1 MDDLKKLNYYYPMHQ
16 RFLLFFVLIFIGCHG
31 KTETVINSFK
41 FSFFS
46 VIKEPPERVPV
57 KKISG
62 LASPMEMYGQEDYP
76 LLLSC
81 PNSRETLI
89 ETCFF
94 QDILT
99 TLTEKD
105 IYDDELE
112 TNDYIVR
119 HRYRKSIKVDA
130 CKINPEKLKDLLKGK
145 KYRDLSVDVCENTK
159 ILESPVFSDPNLK
172 NLALI
177 KFKYNKKTIS
187 ELEKFAKGR
196 KLNLYVGVDYEKS
209 DMEQALEKIIRVNGV
224 TGLNFSLDKPVVGR
238 LRLTDEEKSAIRYIQ
253 VFPYSAGPYET
264 VKLEP
269 VFEFLKQFPS
279 LVHADLTFA
288 GYHNYRSHS
297 SFKGNSSLRIESLRS
312 VLLHNYV
319 SFEGKTFEKVM
330 DPAKSIY
337 WDSYNLSEF
346 ERIKE
351 PNTRFLRISRGDIKK
366 LSKSIKKFRNL
377 IYLEV
382 FDLKG
387 DFSEFLLNVSELPRL
402 IALKINGINLNEKEM
417 KAINKLKN
425 LKFLELRIGSRY
437 QDPAAYKIEIFGLKK
452 LRNLKLILGESKVVI
467 SFGTDIP
474 IENLEIRKMRMG
486 YIFGRVNGIKN
497 LQKLE
502 YFLFGGDKIK
512 FDGSSEKPLFLKN
525 RFKTF
530 D

>member
-1 MDDLKKLNYYYPMHQ
+1 MHQ
-16 RFLLFFVLIFIGCHG
+16 RFLLFFVLIFIGCDG
-31 KTETVINSFK
+31 KTETLINSYKLGFV
-41 FSFFS
+41 S
-46 VIKEPPERVPV
+46 VIKEPPVRVPV
-57 KKISG
+57 KKISK
-62 LASPMEMYGQEDYP
+62 LATALEMYGQEDYP

-94 QDILT
+94 QDIMAA
-99 TLTEKD
+99 LTEKD

-112 TNDYIVR
+112 TNDNVVR

-130 CKINPEKLKDLLKGK
+130 CKMNPEKLKDLLKGN

-159 ILESPVFSDPNLK
+159 ILESPVLSDPVLK
-172 NLALI
+172 NLALL

-209 DMEQALEKIIRVNGV
+209 DMEHALEKIIRVNGV
-224 TGLNFSLDKPVVGR
+224 TGIRFYMAKPFR
-238 LRLTDEEKSAIRYIQ
+238 RKLRLTNEEKSTIRYIQ
-253 VFPYSAGPYET
+253 VFPYSGGQYET

-279 LVHADLTFA
+279 LVHADFEFA
-288 GYHNYRSHS
+288 GYHNYRSDS
-297 SFKGNSSLRIESLRS
+297 SFEGKSSLRIESLRS

-319 SFEGKTFEKVM
+319 SYEGKTFEKVM
-330 DPAKSIY
+330 DPQKSIY
-337 WDSYNLSEF
+337 WESKNLSEF
-346 ERIKE
+346 EGIEE
-351 PNTRFLRISRGDIKK
+351 PNTRFLSILRGDIKK
-366 LSKSIKKFRNL
+366 LSKRIKKFRNL

-402 IALKINGINLNEKEM
+402 IALKIHADNLNENEM

-425 LKFLELRIGSRY
+425 LKFLEMRIGWRY
-437 QDPAAYKIEIFGLKK
+437 QNMAAYKIEIFGLKK
-452 LRNLKLILGESKVVI
+452 LQNLKMVLGNSKVVVN
-467 SFGTDIP
+467 FGKDIP
-474 IENLEIRKMRMG
+474 IENLEIRKMRIEP
-486 YIFGRVNGIKN
+486 IFARVNGIKN

-502 YFLFGGDKIK
+502 YFWFEGDEIK
-512 FDGSSEKPLFLKN
+512 YDGSSEKPLFLKN